1 MLQSM
6 GSQRVEHNQV
16 TEHQQKANIYFDMV
30 MRLYIKKKKVKH
42 SKLSMPRCSLGTRF
56 TF

>member
-30 MRLYIKKKKVKH
+30 MRLDIKKTKRQAFKIKYA
-42 SKLSMPRCSLGTRF
+42 KM
-56 TF
+56 